1 MAAQSMGKARA
12 GCKIDSRTPRGY
24 LGAMKRLLCV
34 FAHPDD
40 ECYGP
45 GGVIAQCALDGGEVF
60 ITCFTSG
67 EAGTIGISKTLSPE
81 EKAAR
86 RRKEL
91 AAACDALGVSGHR
104 VLGSP
109 DGGVSGVDAGWAVG
123 EIVADIKRLQPQMVL
138 TFHHLGVSGHRDHI
152 AVADFLD
159 HAFAE
164 VKDGPV
170 AYYEWGIPASVAPR
184 YERKGGIVVIPEH
197 EIRACV
203 DLSDAALARKIAAI
217 RAHETQIDFFNGVQ
231 ARFDYREIA
240 TPEYFGL
247 RRSRIVAHAGI
258 VNDLWEGIDVR

>member
-1 MAAQSMGKARA
+1 
-12 GCKIDSRTPRGY
+12 
-24 LGAMKRLLCV
+24 MKRMLCV

-60 ITCFTSG
+60 ITTFTAG

-91 AAACDALGVSGHR
+91 ATACDALGVSGHR

-109 DGGVSGVDAGWAVG
+109 DGGVSGVDANWAVR
-123 EIVADIKRLQPQMVL
+123 EIVSDIKRLRPQVVL

-152 AVADFLD
+152 AVAGFLER
-159 HAFAE
+159 AFAE
-164 VKDGPV
+164 VSDGPV
-170 AYYEWGIPASVAPR
+170 AYWEWGIPDSVAPR
-184 YERKGGIVVIPEH
+184 YERPGGIKVIPDDEV
-197 EIRACV
+197 RACV
-203 DLSDAALARKIAAI
+203 PLSDAAMERKVAAI
-217 RAHETQIDFFNGVQ
+217 RAHETQIEFFLGVQ
-231 ARFDYREIA
+231 ARFDYRELA

-247 RRSRIVAHAGI
+247 RRSRGFDPPTTIVS
-258 VNDLWEGIDVR
+258 DLWEGIDVR